1 MKRATEGVPALD
13 RPSRRLRF
21 SKHNGHLRAH
31 GLVSGVIHKKNGTTR
46 TFSVMRTLRV
56 KSMNGTVPGAARTAA
71 DAKATCRVLHLVL
84 APLNLNLLGLKVHL
98 DKVLLNIVAH
108 SGAGQ
113 LLGNLVCAVAH
124 LLDSGGTVSQ
134 LLSKLGNTADQLLMG
149 L

>member
-1 MKRATEGVPALD
+1 MKRATEGVAALD

-21 SKHNGHLRAH
+21 SKHNGHRRAH

-71 DAKATCRVLHLVL
+71 DAKALPGP
-84 APLNLNLLGLKVHL
+84 APGAGTAEPEPAGAEGPPRQG
-98 DKVLLNIVAH
+98 LLNIVAH

-124 LLDSGGTVSQ
+124 LLDSGGTLSQ
-134 LLSKLGNTADQLLMG
+134 LLTKLGKILDQLLMG